1 MGDSIL
7 IVEDEPSLLEGLR
20 DLMASRGFAVTS
32 STDGE
37 TALGWMLERSFDAVI
52 LDIMLPGMSGFEVLR
67 QVREAKRMT
76 PILLLTARA
85 SEEDKLEGFTRGADD
100 YVTKPFSTS
109 ELVARVEALIRRC
122 RRSPV
127 TDKVTASG
135 VTLDFARHEAHVG
148 GEPKTLTAREVG
160 ILRYLFA
167 HRDRTVSKHELLV
180 EVWGYPDVNIET
192 RTVENH
198 IAKLRQK
205 IEPDQER
212 PTLIRTV
219 RGEGYRFGGTLE

>member
-1 MGDSIL
+1 
-7 IVEDEPSLLEGLR
+7 
-20 DLMASRGFAVTS
+20 
-32 STDGE
+32 
-37 TALGWMLERSFDAVI
+37 
-52 LDIMLPGMSGFEVLR
+52 
-67 QVREAKRMT
+67 MT
-76 PILLLTARA
+76 PIMLVTARA
-85 SEEDKLEGFTRGADD
+85 SEADKLEGFTRGADD

-127 TDKVTASG
+127 TDKITASG
-135 VTLDFARHEAHVG
+135 VTIDFARHEAYVG
-148 GEPKTLTAREVG
+148 GSSVDLTAREVG

-167 HRDRTVSKHELLV
+167 HRDRTVSRQELLV
-180 EVWGYPDVNIET
+180 EVWGYPDVGIET

-205 IEPDQER
+205 IEPDQSK
-212 PTLIRTV
+212 PTMIRTV